1 MFLIVWIRGC
11 DGRPFGPIT
20 ASGSPPSSGSRRQAE
35 EDRSRGRGAARPDQL
50 AVTTSPRP
58 PWSVANTRPTPDR
71 GPRSGVRPW
80 VGPGRRA
87 RWRPAGTSWSAGS
100 RRRRS
105 GRDASGTETSAPL
118 TSLAPMAFAPHLLTA
133 ATAIGPSEPGSSI
146 QKSPSRSRWK
156 TLSVETQVSPRRDT
170 QRNRRTE
177 VSTPR
182 RGLVSSTP
190 GSSIP
195 LGIAKPSSSITASPE
210 SGSISTTGTQQL
222 GAGPRFP
229 VQATAHGVWPRAA
242 HAIRPMWCRA

>member
-1 MFLIVWIRGC
+1 MVSREYAP
-11 DGRPFGPIT
+11 DP
-20 ASGSPPSSGSRRQAE
+20 GSRTQ
-35 EDRSRGRGAARPDQL
+35 
-50 AVTTSPRP
+50 V
-58 PWSVANTRPTPDR
+58 R
-71 GPRSGVRPW
+71 GPGSGVRPW

-100 RRRRS
+100 RRRR
-105 GRDASGTETSAPL
+105 GRCRVGTRAGPRSAHRSRPWRRW
-118 TSLAPMAFAPHLLTA
+118 PFAPHLLTA

-146 QKSPSRSRWK
+146 QKSPSRSRWN
-156 TLSVETQVSPRRDT
+156 TLSVETQASPRRDT

-182 RGLVSSTP
+182 RGLVSSTT

-195 LGIAKPSSSITASPE
+195 LGIAKPSLSITASPE

-222 GAGPRFP
+222 GAGPRFF
-229 VQATAHGVWPRAA
+229 VQAAAHGVWPRAA